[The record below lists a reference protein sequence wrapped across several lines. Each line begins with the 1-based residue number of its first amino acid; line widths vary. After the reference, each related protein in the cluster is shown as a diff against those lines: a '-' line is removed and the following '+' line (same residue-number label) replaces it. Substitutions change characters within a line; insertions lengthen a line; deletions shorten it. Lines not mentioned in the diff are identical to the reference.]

1 MKRIHDSLHHVFL
14 RNRIVFWYDST
25 GEWAQTFESFE
36 NTHVTKLTVSG
47 NEFGTKVRIIRDCNP
62 ATKYLLYIPTA
73 RPIDAENWLLD
84 LLLQGHEYKA
94 DRASLALQEVGLP
107 YEFRYLAEEHAVFF
121 KSTARTQSLKN
132 LITKDD
138 TAAGIRLKMMA
149 VLTEEEM
156 DVDTLLLHFLHPQ
169 NEGVLLD
176 PVLECFDSSALTD
189 YFWKEV
195 SQAFGYASNTPSL
208 LDFAVALFRSAN
220 PLDEQR
226 TVLLPH
232 AKVFIQRW
240 QDSHKF
246 SSSFRRWA
254 LQMEKELQVA
264 EALSSLIERR
274 NLGDCDTFEI
284 FDKYTLHGLCLSFS
298 KNAASSDLQS
308 VIQLRRSSFWQSQHD
323 HGYAALG
330 HAIELRELLAS
341 AELNIDS
348 PTSGVNRYASTWW
361 RIDAAYRH
369 CIWHLR
375 CYGQA
380 RVMEQV
386 AQWVEKS
393 YVNNFLLPLTDRWG
407 DQLRKMSRWE
417 AENVPL
423 QRQFFDLYVAPYVS
437 KGQKVFVIVSDALRY
452 EAAAEFA
459 VRLRF
464 ENRWTTEI
472 DALLGSLPSYT
483 QLGMAALLPGKEL
496 SVDAL
501 TGSVTVDGHS
511 STGTIERAKILSQAC
526 ASRATAIQSTN
537 FLELNTKTAGR
548 DLMRDHEVIYIFHDT
563 IDTIGHSLGT
573 ETKAFDAVEQ
583 AFDELEQ
590 IVKKVAN
597 INGTNMLLTADH
609 GFLFQQDDVA
619 DDDSDAFPQAD
630 ELSYRDRRFALGKG
644 IVANPK
650 VKIFSSEALNVQGDW
665 SAAFPLSLVRFPL
678 KGAGKRFVHGGAS
691 LQEVV
696 IPVVKIHKARSDDTS
711 RVEVI
716 ISRIP
721 AKITTGQFSIAVLQ
735 ESPAFDKML
744 PRTLRMGVFAKDGT
758 LLSEMKT
765 MTFDSK
771 EEDARR
777 RETII
782 LLTLSNAADAFNN
795 RDVDVRLE
803 ETLQGT
809 NQTVIYRAH
818 TIKIQKPFTSDF
830 DEH

>member
-284 FDKYTLHGLCLSFS
+284 L
-298 KNAASSDLQS
+298 
-308 VIQLRRSSFWQSQHD
+308 
-323 HGYAALG
+323 
-330 HAIELRELLAS
+330 
-341 AELNIDS
+341 
-348 PTSGVNRYASTWW
+348 
-361 RIDAAYRH
+361 
-369 CIWHLR
+369 
-375 CYGQA
+375 
-380 RVMEQV
+380 
-386 AQWVEKS
+386 
-393 YVNNFLLPLTDRWG
+393 
-407 DQLRKMSRWE
+407 
-417 AENVPL
+417 
-423 QRQFFDLYVAPYVS
+423 
-437 KGQKVFVIVSDALRY
+437 
-452 EAAAEFA
+452 
-459 VRLRF
+459 
-464 ENRWTTEI
+464 
-472 DALLGSLPSYT
+472 
-483 QLGMAALLPGKEL
+483 
-496 SVDAL
+496 
-501 TGSVTVDGHS
+501 
-511 STGTIERAKILSQAC
+511 
-526 ASRATAIQSTN
+526 
-537 FLELNTKTAGR
+537 
-548 DLMRDHEVIYIFHDT
+548 
-563 IDTIGHSLGT
+563 
-573 ETKAFDAVEQ
+573 
-583 AFDELEQ
+583 
-590 IVKKVAN
+590 
-597 INGTNMLLTADH
+597 
-609 GFLFQQDDVA
+609 
-619 DDDSDAFPQAD
+619 
-630 ELSYRDRRFALGKG
+630 
-644 IVANPK
+644 
-650 VKIFSSEALNVQGDW
+650 
-665 SAAFPLSLVRFPL
+665 
-678 KGAGKRFVHGGAS
+678 
-691 LQEVV
+691 
-696 IPVVKIHKARSDDTS
+696 
-711 RVEVI
+711 
-716 ISRIP
+716 
-721 AKITTGQFSIAVLQ
+721 
-735 ESPAFDKML
+735 
-744 PRTLRMGVFAKDGT
+744 
-758 LLSEMKT
+758 
-765 MTFDSK
+765 
-771 EEDARR
+771 
-777 RETII
+777 
-782 LLTLSNAADAFNN
+782 
-795 RDVDVRLE
+795 
-803 ETLQGT
+803 
-809 NQTVIYRAH
+809 
-818 TIKIQKPFTSDF
+818 
-830 DEH
+830 